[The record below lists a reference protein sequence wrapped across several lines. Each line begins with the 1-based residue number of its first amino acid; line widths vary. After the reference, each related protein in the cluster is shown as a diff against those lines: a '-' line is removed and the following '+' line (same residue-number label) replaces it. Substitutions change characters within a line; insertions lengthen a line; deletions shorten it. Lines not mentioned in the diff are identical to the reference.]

1 MERCPD
7 CGEYN
12 TIIHDSNK
20 GEWEC
25 WMCGYTIT
33 DEKLKAKEGEEI
45 TSRLDCEEDPLEM
58 AGWMA

>member
-12 TIIHDSNK
+12 TVIHNSDR

-25 WMCGYTIT
+25 WMCGYIIT
-33 DEKLKAKEGEEI
+33 DEKLKVREEEEIRNRLEGEDSLAIVE
-45 TSRLDCEEDPLEM
+45 
-58 AGWMA
+58 